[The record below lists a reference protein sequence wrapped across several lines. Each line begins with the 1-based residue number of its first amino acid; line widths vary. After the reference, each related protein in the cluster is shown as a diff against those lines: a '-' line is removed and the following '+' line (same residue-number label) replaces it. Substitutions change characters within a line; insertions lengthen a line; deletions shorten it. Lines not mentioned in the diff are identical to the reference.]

1 MTQMVGH
8 WHLLGATW
16 KRNVKKSDTAAAA
29 DLSKPLR
36 HPLCRLPL
44 EMVKWH
50 PKFEHNNPANWDL
63 NGLGV
68 FVNLDALELQTR
80 DCMVSEQ
87 FLAVGAGLLCK
98 KMVAFQCQEHK
109 IAKKVFQML
118 ASRNKFINMT
128 LKQNLDAGTYI
139 RLYGYRKIN
148 FPFFTF
154 CQPHPM
160 CACRDGKNLAK
171 RPYPSCRWFIAL
183 GSIHLHDEL

>member
-1 MTQMVGH
+1 M
-8 WHLLGATW
+8 
-16 KRNVKKSDTAAAA
+16 
-29 DLSKPLR
+29 
-36 HPLCRLPL
+36 
-44 EMVKWH
+44 
-50 PKFEHNNPANWDL
+50 
-63 NGLGV
+63 
-68 FVNLDALELQTR
+68 NLDALELQTR

-160 CACRDGKNLAK
+160 CACRDGKKTWQNGLI
-171 RPYPSCRWFIAL
+171 RHVGDL
-183 GSIHLHDEL
+183 LL

>member
-1 MTQMVGH
+1 MNDTNG
-8 WHLLGATW
+8 WALASRWRYL
-16 KRNVKKSDTAAAA
+16 KKKYKKSDIAAAA

-36 HPLCRLPL
+36 HPYAHLPL

-109 IAKKVFQML
+109 IAKKSLPNVSVKEQ
-118 ASRNKFINMT
+118 
-128 LKQNLDAGTYI
+128 
-139 RLYGYRKIN
+139 
-148 FPFFTF
+148 
-154 CQPHPM
+154 
-160 CACRDGKNLAK
+160 
-171 RPYPSCRWFIAL
+171 
-183 GSIHLHDEL
+183 IH